1 MNRQKSNSPEMIQ
14 NEETHFQFNW
24 RSRIAILVFF
34 AAICL
39 GIGGLGVFK
48 AWEHSSTGTPVN
60 DGWTWTNAI
69 LMNVIFIGALVVLAW
84 ESYLLATLKIHAGG
98 ITKPLFFGGKTVV
111 RWSELTNIRESK
123 PGVLELTFGKRKITI
138 APLVYKDPYLVVT
151 AIFSFARVEIPPEI
165 ARRLPGPKTKF
176 KYFHFS
182 QSGRSWLNWAM
193 ATCLV
198 FSLFFGVLTQIHISS
213 NSFKIVV
220 FIGLILFFLII
231 GFVCYGLKRMIYCS
245 YLLDQEKISQVE
257 QDWNQ
262 SSIYWKDIGR
272 VSYHQDLGT
281 LVLVSQITGQT
292 VLIDGQTDYFEE
304 LKQIILDRTGQNL
317 STAQP
322 STKKKR
328 PRR

>member
-1 MNRQKSNSPEMIQ
+1 MDSQEANTLGVSQS
-14 NEETHFQFNW
+14 EETHFQFNW

-39 GIGGLGVFK
+39 GIGGLGIFK

-69 LMNVIFIGALVVLAW
+69 LINVIFIGVLVALTW
-84 ESYLLATLKIHAGG
+84 ESYLLATLKIHTGG

-111 RWSELTNIRESK
+111 LWSELTNIREWK

-151 AIFSFARVEIPPEI
+151 SIFSFARVEIPPEI

-193 ATCLV
+193 ATCLA

-213 NSFKIVV
+213 NSSKIVV

-231 GFVCYGLKRMIYCS
+231 GFVCYGLKRMVYCS

-262 SSIYWKDIGR
+262 SSIYWKDLDR
-272 VSYHQDLGT
+272 VSYHQDLET
-281 LVLVSQITGQT
+281 LVLVSRTTGQT
-292 VLIDGQTDYFEE
+292 ILIDGQTDYFEE
-304 LKQIILDRTGQNL
+304 LKQIILDRTGHTL
-317 STAQP
+317 SP
-322 STKKKR
+322 IDSLKKQKR
-328 PRR
+328 SRR